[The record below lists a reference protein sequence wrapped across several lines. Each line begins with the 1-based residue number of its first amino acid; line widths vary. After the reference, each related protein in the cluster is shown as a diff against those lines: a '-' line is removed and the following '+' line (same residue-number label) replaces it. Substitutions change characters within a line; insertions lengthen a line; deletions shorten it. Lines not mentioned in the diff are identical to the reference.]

1 MIHLLLLF
9 LSSCLLGVMLH
20 DPSALLPPFSPR
32 PRVLS
37 LFTVVKFS
45 NSPCHSSLGPNGT
58 CYTATQCEALG
69 GQDIEVF
76 LS

>member
-9 LSSCLLGVMLH
+9 LSLCLPGVLLH
-20 DPSALLPPFSPR
+20 DPSSSPLISPR
-32 PRVLS
+32 PRMLS